1 MYYYKICNL
10 DSRIS
15 NPDQRLTT
23 DAVKWSESL
32 AALYLNLGKPTLDII
47 MFAKALSETMGWEG
61 PAYCFAFYSMAAC
74 TLKAVSPKFGKFTA
88 I

>member
-1 MYYYKICNL
+1 MFYYKICNL

-32 AALYLNLGKPTLDII
+32 AALYLNIGKPTLDII
-47 MFAKALSETMGWEG
+47 MFTLKLTETMGWEG
-61 PAYCFAFYSMAAC
+61 PIYVFAFYSMAAM
-74 TLKAVSPKFGKFTA
+74 TLKTVSPKFGKFTA